1 MKNNEININQ
11 HDLVFYFFNIAG
23 FTISN
28 NIVIDNDTRQPIT
41 YNGKYITYNP
51 ESTTVIGH
59 SMVQLDVTK
68 NNKINEILF
77 NYWSAKQPINDRY
90 VRFFN
95 LMHSTNRHSQ
105 ASEAMIEM
113 MDLDEYKQPCG
124 ESVRYETPG
133 MMANDVIA
141 FAYLITV
148 IEEADT
154 TDILQLNQQ
163 YLNYYK
169 QGA

>member
-1 MKNNEININQ
+1 MKTAEFNINQ

-28 NIVIDNDTRQPIT
+28 NIVIDNDTKQPVI

-51 ESTTVIGH
+51 ESTTIVGH

-68 NNKINEILF
+68 NNKINEVLF
-77 NYWSAKQPINDRY
+77 NYWCAKQAINDRY

-95 LMHSTNRHSQ
+95 LTHSNSRRSQ
-105 ASEAMIEM
+105 ASEAMMEIME
-113 MDLDEYKQPCG
+113 LDECKQPCG

-141 FAYLITV
+141 FSYLIT
-148 IEEADT
+148 IIDEADT
-154 TDILQLNQQ
+154 KDILALNEQ
-163 YLNYYK
+163 YLKYNK
-169 QGA
+169 LGA